1 VIGRFVRS
9 PGKHTKIKEKERKVM
24 STNVAP
30 EAPTGSQQACPESGE
45 FCWNELL
52 ASDTGAAAK
61 FYTQLFGWRTEAFQG
76 GMNYTLFKQNGDR
89 IAGLMERP
97 DKQVPPHWLSYVEVE
112 SVEASAKR
120 AGDLGARIMMPPT
133 DIPTVGKIAVFQ
145 DPQGAALAIFQ
156 PTKK

>member
-1 VIGRFVRS
+1 MEKRPAATASGQGS
-9 PGKHTKIKEKERKVM
+9 CSQPG
-24 STNVAP
+24 A
-30 EAPTGSQQACPESGE
+30 
-45 FCWNELL
+45 FCWNEVL

-97 DKQVPPHWLSYVEVE
+97 DKQVPAHWLSYIEVE